1 MKRGGSFGYDQHITI
16 FSPDGKLFQVEY
28 AFRATQN
35 KNSTCIITKN
45 KDTVSLVMFRN
56 KKNENSLN
64 PVFKFFALNN
74 FIGTFHSGFQS
85 DIQMKFKEITEESV
99 KYFQKFKSPISM
111 DFLAKKI
118 SDMNQTFTQYAYM
131 RPLAVRTV
139 ILGIDQESGPQIFK
153 CEPSGF
159 CSSHEIC
166 AIGEKESF
174 LDPWILNNAT
184 QKLKKSYNFFHST
197 KAALWI
203 LQKILRYKL
212 IQEEIEVIIFSKEK
226 NPYRKLNPREKEL
239 ILRNL

>member
-16 FSPDGKLFQVEY
+16 FSPDGRLFQVEY

-45 KDTVSLVMFRN
+45 KDSVSLVMFRN
-56 KKNENSLN
+56 KKNENSLT
-64 PVFKFFALNN
+64 PVFKIFSLNN
-74 FIGTFHSGFQS
+74 FYGSFHSGLQG
-85 DIQMKFKEITEESV
+85 DIEMKFKEITHESI
-99 KYFQKFKSPISM
+99 KYFQKFKNPISM

-118 SDMNQTFTQYAYM
+118 SDTNQTFTQYAYM

-153 CEPSGF
+153 CEPSGL

-166 AIGEKESF
+166 AIGEKENF
-174 LDPWILNNAT
+174 LDHWAINNAA
-184 QKLKKSYNFFHST
+184 QKLKKSYTFFQST
-197 KAALWI
+197 KAAIWI
-203 LQKILRYKL
+203 LQKILRGKL
-212 IQEEIEVIIFSKEK
+212 NQEEIEVIVFSKEK